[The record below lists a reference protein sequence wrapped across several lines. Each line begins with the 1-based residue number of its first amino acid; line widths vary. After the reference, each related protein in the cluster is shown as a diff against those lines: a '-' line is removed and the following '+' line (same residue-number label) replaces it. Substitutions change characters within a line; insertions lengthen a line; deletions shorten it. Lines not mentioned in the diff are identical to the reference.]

1 MAFSQEI
8 MRENVQNIRENMARA
23 ARETGRRP
31 EDILLCAA
39 SKVQS
44 AETVALARELDID
57 LFGENRVQELC
68 QKFDAGAYGS
78 KPVHM
83 IGHLQTNKVRQ
94 TVGRADVIQSVD
106 SLHLL
111 QAVDA
116 EAQRRGLRQDILIEI
131 NIGGEESKSGVA
143 PQQVWS
149 LLENAAQCSSVR
161 VRGLMSIPPV
171 AEKKGQNRHYFA
183 LLRQLFVD
191 IAAKK
196 YDNISMDFLSMGMSA
211 DYEDAILEGANIV
224 RIGTAIFGRRY

>member
-1 MAFSQEI
+1 MAFSQEV
-8 MRENVQNIRENMARA
+8 MQENVQAIREKMAQA
-23 ARETGRRP
+23 AHAAGRKP

-44 AETVALARELDID
+44 AETVALAQGLAIDI
-57 LFGENRVQELC
+57 FGENRVQELC
-68 QKFDAGAYGS
+68 QKSDAGAYGD

-94 TVGRADVIQSVD
+94 TVGRAAMIQSVD

-111 QAVDA
+111 QAIDA
-116 EAQRRGLRQDILIEI
+116 EAQRKGLRQQILIEV
-131 NIGGEESKSGVA
+131 NIGGEDSKSGVS
-143 PQQVWS
+143 PQDVWTI
-149 LLENAAQCSSVR
+149 LENAAQCTGIF
-161 VRGLMSIPPV
+161 VRGLMTIPPI
-171 AEKKGQNRHYFA
+171 AEKTGQNRHYFA

-191 IAAKK
+191 IATKK

-211 DYEDAILEGANIV
+211 DYQDAILEGANIV